1 MLINGKEDIMSPS
14 PQTFHKSSGEQE
26 AMWAERNASGRDRN
40 SAAQATSGVTTLRPH
55 LTTPLVGCS
64 PVMKHLF
71 TIIERVAPT
80 SSSVF
85 ITGATGTGKELVAR
99 SIHAQSPR
107 RKAPFVDIN
116 CSAIPETLLETEMFG
131 HQRGTFTGAHENRRG
146 LIESASGGTL
156 FLDEVDAL
164 PLSAQVKLLRVLQER
179 SLRRVGGREN
189 IPVDVRIISATNR
202 DLQRAVAEGTF
213 RADLLF
219 RLRVVPIRVPDL
231 RERGDEDIRLL
242 VDYFLRHRAEHD
254 GRRPRSFSAAAM
266 RALMACC
273 WPGNVR
279 ELENTVEYAL
289 AIGSGDELGLDDLPP
304 DVLQGDTGNC
314 DMLREC
320 MRHGETLAELERRYI
335 LSVLERCGGHQLNT
349 AAVLGIDRRT
359 LYRKLK
365 EYGVTAN
372 SHAGAVRVLA
382 EIPRLA
388 GEEVSHFRK
397 FDESSVRGSERAA

>member
-1 MLINGKEDIMSPS
+1 MSPYS
-14 PQTFHKSSGEQE
+14 QTSHKSFDDKD
-26 AMWAERNASGRDRN
+26 AMWSERNAYGRDRN
-40 SAAQATSGVTTLRPH
+40 STAQATAEVTPLRPH
-55 LTTPLVGCS
+55 STSPLVGCS

-80 SSSVF
+80 SSSVL

-116 CSAIPETLLETEMFG
+116 CAAIPETLLETELFG
-131 HQRGTFTGAHENRRG
+131 HQRGTFTGANETRRG

-179 SLRRVGGREN
+179 SLRRVGGRET

-219 RLRVVPIRVPDL
+219 RLRVVPLRVPDL
-231 RERGDEDIRLL
+231 RERGDEDVRLL
-242 VDYFLRHRAEHD
+242 VDHFLRNRAEHS
-254 GRRPRSFSAAAM
+254 GNRPRSFSAAAM
-266 RALMACC
+266 RALMACR

-279 ELENTVEYAL
+279 ELENTIEYAL

-304 DVLQGDTGNC
+304 DVLQSDAGNC
-314 DMLREC
+314 DMLLEC

-335 LSVLERCGGHQLNT
+335 LSVLERCGGHQLN
-349 AAVLGIDRRT
+349 AASVLGIDRRT

-365 EYGVTAN
+365 EYGMTAN
-372 SHAGAVRVLA
+372 RLA
-382 EIPRLA
+382 DASARAFTEIPRLA
-388 GEEVSHFRK
+388 HAEVSSFRK
-397 FDESSVRGSERAA
+397 FDVSSERGNERAA

>member
-1 MLINGKEDIMSPS
+1 MSPY
-14 PQTFHKSSGEQE
+14 PQTSQTSSGGQE

-40 SAAQATSGVTTLRPH
+40 GAARGAAEVTPLRPH

-71 TIIERVAPT
+71 TVIERVAPT
-80 SSSVF
+80 NSSVV

-99 SIHAQSPR
+99 SIHAQSLR
-107 RKAPFVDIN
+107 RNAPFVDIN
-116 CSAIPETLLETEMFG
+116 CAAIPETLLETELFG

-164 PLSAQVKLLRVLQER
+164 PLSAQAKLLRVLQER

-189 IPVDVRIISATNR
+189 IRVDVRIISATNR

-242 VDYFLRHRAEHD
+242 VDYFLRHRAEQ
-254 GRRPRSFSAAAM
+254 GGARPRSFSAAAM
-266 RALMACC
+266 RALMACR

-304 DVLQGDTGNC
+304 EVLQGDTGNC

-365 EYGVTAN
+365 EYDVAAN
-372 SHAGAVRVLA
+372 SLGGAVRASA
-382 EIPRLA
+382 EIPRLG
-388 GEEVSHFRK
+388 GEDVSRFRK
-397 FDESSVRGSERAA
+397 FDVSSERANERAA

>member
-1 MLINGKEDIMSPS
+1 MSAYF
-14 PQTFHKSSGEQE
+14 QTSHKPFGEQE
-26 AMWAERNASGRDRN
+26 AMWAERDASGRNRN
-40 SAAQATSGVTTLRPH
+40 SAAQATAEITSLRPH

-71 TIIERVAPT
+71 TIIERVAT
-80 SSSVF
+80 TNSSVL

-116 CSAIPETLLETEMFG
+116 CAAIPETLLETELFG
-131 HQRGTFTGAHENRRG
+131 YQRGAFTGANENRRG

-242 VDYFLRHRAEHD
+242 IDHFLRHRAEH
-254 GRRPRSFSAAAM
+254 GGSRPRSFSDAAL
-266 RALMACC
+266 RALMASR

-279 ELENTVEYAL
+279 ELENAVEYAL

-304 DVLQGDTGNC
+304 EVLRGDAGNC
-314 DMLREC
+314 DMLWEGI
-320 MRHGETLAELERRYI
+320 RHGETLAELERRYI

-365 EYGVTAN
+365 EYGVTAYN
-372 SHAGAVRVLA
+372 HAGAVRVLP
-382 EIPRLA
+382 EIARPA
-388 GEEVSHFRK
+388 GEEASRFMKFGVS
-397 FDESSVRGSERAA
+397 SERSNVRAA

>member
-1 MLINGKEDIMSPS
+1 
-14 PQTFHKSSGEQE
+14 
-26 AMWAERNASGRDRN
+26 MWAERNASGRDRN
-40 SAAQATSGVTTLRPH
+40 STAQAAAEISPLRPH
-55 LTTPLVGCS
+55 PTTPLVGRA

-80 SSSVF
+80 NSSVF

-116 CSAIPETLLETEMFG
+116 CAAIPETLLETELFG

-156 FLDEVDAL
+156 FLDEVDSL
-164 PLSAQVKLLRVLQER
+164 PLSSQVKLLRVLQER

-189 IPVDVRIISATNR
+189 IPVDVRIISASNR

-242 VDYFLRHRAEHD
+242 VDHFLRHRAEH
-254 GRRPRSFSAAAM
+254 GGNRPRSFSAAAM
-266 RALMACC
+266 RALMACR

-279 ELENTVEYAL
+279 ELENAVEYAL

-314 DMLREC
+314 DMLRES

-335 LSVLERCGGHQLNT
+335 LSVLERCGGHQLNA

-365 EYGVTAN
+365 EYGVTAYN
-372 SHAGAVRVLA
+372 LAGAVPVLA
-382 EIPRLA
+382 EIARPA
-388 GEEVSHFRK
+388 VEEVSRFRK
-397 FDESSVRGSERAA
+397 FDVSSERGNERAA

>member
-1 MLINGKEDIMSPS
+1 MEKEGIMSPS
-14 PQTFHKSSGEQE
+14 TQTSHKSFGEQE
-26 AMWAERNASGRDRN
+26 AVWAEGNASVRDRN
-40 SAAQATSGVTTLRPH
+40 GAAQATAGVTPLRPH

-64 PVMKHLF
+64 PVMKHLS

-80 SSSVF
+80 NSSVF

-116 CSAIPETLLETEMFG
+116 CAAIPETLLETELFG
-131 HQRGTFTGAHENRRG
+131 HQRGTFTGAHETRRG

-202 DLQRAVAEGTF
+202 DLQRAVAEGAF

-242 VDYFLRHRAEHD
+242 VDYFLRHRGEH
-254 GRRPRSFSAAAM
+254 GGSRPRSFSAAAM
-266 RALMACC
+266 RALMACR

-304 DVLQGDTGNC
+304 DVLQGDTGDC

-388 GEEVSHFRK
+388 GEEVSRFRE
-397 FDESSVRGSERAA
+397 FDVSFERGNERAA